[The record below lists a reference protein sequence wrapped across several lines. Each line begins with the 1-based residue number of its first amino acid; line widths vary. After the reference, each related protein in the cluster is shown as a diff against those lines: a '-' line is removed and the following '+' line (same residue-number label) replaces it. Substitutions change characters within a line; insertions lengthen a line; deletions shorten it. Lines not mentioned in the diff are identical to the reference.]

1 MSQRPNDPVWDRRYK
16 ELLSSPAWRKR
27 RRELIIKADFRC
39 VRCKRQTP
47 DFAAFEINHRTY
59 ERLGRELDADL
70 EVVCKG
76 CHPDADR
83 ERAIRSKARARR
95 ALEDARFDGFVRKLE
110 ERGEYMTPEAAQD
123 TYDDWLEKK
132 RDRGGW

>member
-1 MSQRPNDPVWDRRYK
+1 MSQRPNDPAWDRRYK
-16 ELLSSPAWRKR
+16 ALLSSPAWRKR

-47 DFAAFEINHRTY
+47 DFTAFEINHRTY

-76 CHPDADR
+76 CHPDADA
-83 ERAIRSKARARR
+83 ERAARSKARARR
-95 ALEDARFDGFVRKLE
+95 ALYDARVDGFARKLE
-110 ERGEYMTPEAAQD
+110 ERGEFVSPEDAEERYEA
-123 TYDDWLEKK
+123 WRERK
-132 RDRGGW
+132 RDRGEW